1 MWLRNRLLH
10 AWFLI
15 RRPMTLG
22 ARAIVLD
29 GHGGVL
35 LVRHTYVA
43 DWHLPGGGIEPGETA
58 ADCVRREVREE
69 ANVEIGPDMALHGLF
84 YNEQV
89 SRRDHVAVYVCRMAR
104 RLGPGAGGREIAAA
118 DFFPLDAP
126 PMGVT
131 PGTARRLEEWRTG
144 AVASSRW

>member
-10 AWFLI
+10 AWFLL

-29 GHGGVL
+29 GDRRVL
-35 LVRHTYVA
+35 LVRHTYVEG
-43 DWHLPGGGIEPGETA
+43 WHLPGGGIEPGETA

-69 ANVEIGPDMALHGLF
+69 ANVEIGPDIALHGLF
-84 YNEQV
+84 YNDRV
-89 SRRDHVAVYVCRMAR
+89 SRRDHVAVYVCRVAR
-104 RLGPGAGGREIAAA
+104 HSGPRAGGLEIAMAG
-118 DFFPLDAP
+118 FFAVDALP
-126 PMGVT
+126 GDVT

-144 AVASSRW
+144 AVPSPRW